1 MGFDAQHRRVVSPM
15 DRADLLALGRERYL
29 PVYRP
34 RELILERG
42 QGARLWDSDGRDYV
56 DFGAGI
62 AVCSLGHCDPELVA
76 ALQEQAGKL
85 WHTSNVFYSEPPLR
99 LRSRSTRRAT
109 SRCQAA
115 SATPA
120 STIWKR

>member
-62 AVCSLGHCDPELVA
+62 AVISRQALVHRQRVLQRA
-76 ALQEQAGKL
+76 AAAAG
-85 WHTSNVFYSEPPLR
+85 R
-99 LRSRSTRRAT
+99 
-109 SRCQAA
+109 
-115 SATPA
+115 
-120 STIWKR
+120 